1 MIQIFFKN
9 ITLINTRNHS
19 LWFYSKADNT
29 KKTYYNYQIRP
40 VTEKIT
46 IYILSTMIE
55 LGALFTVTIISC
67 KICIILKYFR
77 VTKNSN
83 SIKIIYYFYIIVH

>member
-1 MIQIFFKN
+1 M
-9 ITLINTRNHS
+9 
-19 LWFYSKADNT
+19 

-67 KICIILKYFR
+67 KKSIILKYIR

-83 SIKIIYYFYIIVH
+83 